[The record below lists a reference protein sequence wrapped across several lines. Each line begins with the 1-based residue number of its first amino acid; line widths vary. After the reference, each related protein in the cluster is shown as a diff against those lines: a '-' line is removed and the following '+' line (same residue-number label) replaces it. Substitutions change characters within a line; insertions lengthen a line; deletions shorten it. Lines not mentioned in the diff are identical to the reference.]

1 MTTPQSRGRRN
12 RMRGIELQREAVSM
26 AIEHGLEA
34 FNRDRGGAQ
43 HEGGDIEIQGKFYG
57 CKRRKSLPS
66 YLVPEKQEV
75 GVIIRG
81 ERDVARI
88 VIPLTDWLEL
98 IAHD

>member
-1 MTTPQSRGRRN
+1 MAREYG
-12 RMRGIELQREAVSM
+12 LQAKRWDIA
-26 AIEHGLEA
+26 
-34 FNRDRGGAQ
+34 GAANPN
-43 HEGGDIEIQGKFYG
+43 GDIEIQGKYYG